1 MHSKIDEFGR
11 EIFSGEQVAL
21 PIHFTRKKSIHE
33 QIREMI
39 LAMKNVEREGFETFE
54 DADDFD
60 VDDYRDDFQD
70 LPSYEADFDHLSDV
84 SMDDLK
90 EEPEKTSEKT
100 PEKEPEKKPDSSN

>member
-33 QIREMI
+33 QLRDMI
-39 LAMKNVEREGFETFE
+39 LAMKHVEREGYETFE

-60 VDDYRDDFQD
+60 VDDFHEDFQD
-70 LPSYEADFDHLSDV
+70 LPSYEADFDHLPEVETPKDES
-84 SMDDLK
+84 K
-90 EEPEKTSEKT
+90 TEPKTEQEPAPEPKT
-100 PEKEPEKKPDSSN
+100 E

>member
-33 QIREMI
+33 QLREMI
-39 LAMKNVEREGFETFE
+39 LAMKHVEREGYETFE

-60 VDDYRDDFQD
+60 VDDFHEDFQD
-70 LPSYEADFDHLSDV
+70 LPSYEADFDHLPEVETPEVEPKTEPKTEPKS
-84 SMDDLK
+84 
-90 EEPEKTSEKT
+90 EPE
-100 PEKEPEKKPDSSN
+100 PA

>member
-39 LAMKNVEREGFETFE
+39 LAMKNVEREGFETFV

-60 VDDYRDDFQD
+60 VDDYREDFQD
-70 LPSYEADFDHLSDV
+70 LPSYEQDFDHLPDV
-84 SMDDLK
+84 SFQEKPVEEVKEKK
-90 EEPEKTSEKT
+90 EESVKNDS
-100 PEKEPEKKPDSSN
+100 DSSN